1 MRVSAALALTALAF
15 SPVQS
20 EAQVSGEIAVDGYPV
35 GGYIRFGDRPRYVEV
50 ARPRS
55 RGSRVVVV
63 ERYAPPRVIVVE
75 RWQKHKHHKHWRQ
88 DRRYRRG
95 FVFYD
100 RRHDRYY
107 DSYRPGLIEIRV
119 VIRDGRYY
127 RYDDRDRY
135 DRDRDYRDRDYRDRR
150 DRDRRYDD
158 DWDDRWDDD
167 RRDDRRYDDR
177 WNNRP

>member
-15 SPVQS
+15 APVQS

-75 RWQKHKHHKHWRQ
+75 RWQRHKHHKHWRQ
-88 DRRYRRG
+88 DRRYHRG

-119 VIRDGRYY
+119 VIRDGRFY
-127 RYDDRDRY
+127 RYDDRDRS
-135 DRDRDYRDRDYRDRR
+135 YRDRR
-150 DRDRRYDD
+150 DRRYRDGRYD
-158 DWDDRWDDD
+158 DWDDRWD
-167 RRDDRRYDDR
+167 DDRRYDDR